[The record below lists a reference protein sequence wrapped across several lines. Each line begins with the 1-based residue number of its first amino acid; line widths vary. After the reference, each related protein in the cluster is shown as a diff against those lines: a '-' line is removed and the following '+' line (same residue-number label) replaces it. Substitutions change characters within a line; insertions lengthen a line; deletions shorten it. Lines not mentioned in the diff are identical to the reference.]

1 MAWRRP
7 GDKPLSE
14 PMMVGVL
21 THICVTRPQW
31 VKPLTTNLTDV
42 PNEVQ
47 ISNKMHIEISPAKY
61 RPFCSILIRHRG
73 VKMQCN
79 FPVASEEWCESETR
93 DTRELYGTHGNNPDF
108 AFEFRI
114 NQETWLDESWRCKS
128 HEAKYVTLTMV
139 SYAYEILGK
148 LRWNWELPWCV
159 PLLVVAPGQLPPAL
173 WRHQNWSIFRVTD
186 PLCGEC
192 TGHRWIPLKGR
203 WRGALMFSLICA

>member
-1 MAWRRP
+1 
-7 GDKPLSE
+7 
-14 PMMVGVL
+14 
-21 THICVTRPQW
+21 
-31 VKPLTTNLTDV
+31 
-42 PNEVQ
+42 
-47 ISNKMHIEISPAKY
+47 MHIEISPAKY

-148 LRWNWELPWCV
+148 LRWKLR
-159 PLLVVAPGQLPPAL
+159 VAMMRAFTGGGSRTVTTRVMTSSKLKHFPRYWPFVRGMHRSPVNSPQRSVTRSFDVFFDLCLNQQLSKQWRRQWFGTPSSSS
-173 WRHQNWSIFRVTD
+173 WRHCNGTIPSGHD
-186 PLCGEC
+186 PPIQY
-192 TGHRWIPLKGR
+192 HQQ
-203 WRGALMFSLICA
+203 